1 MSMLGF
7 AERLGSDL
15 LPARREELQAVKAGE
30 RMIIVSGRILVPP
43 GRREAFLAA
52 SREAMVQARRAPGC
66 RDFVVAAD
74 PLEPGRINVHE
85 EWDSETAL
93 EAFLGEGPGSDLT
106 ADIVHA
112 DVARH
117 HVESAGPA

>member
-1 MSMLGF
+1 MLGS

-15 LPARREELQAVKAGE
+15 LPARREELQAVKAGD

-43 GRREAFLAA
+43 GRREALLAA

-66 RDFVVAAD
+66 RDVVVAAD
-74 PLEPGRINVHE
+74 PIEPGRINVHE
-85 EWDSETAL
+85 EWDSEAAL
-93 EAFLGEGPGSDLT
+93 ETFRGDGPGSDLT

-117 HVESAGPA
+117 HVASSGPA